1 MSLPGD
7 LFCRVSDT
15 EQSVI
20 FSALFM
26 ALPFLF
32 STSVSDKERGKKGQD
47 EQRKLLL
54 HEGQKKDKNQAL
66 NKRKA
71 VK

>member
-1 MSLPGD
+1 MSLHQIHKSKDKTYETLSIGNKRLMSLPGD

-26 ALPFLF
+26 ALPLLF

-47 EQRKLLL
+47 K
-54 HEGQKKDKNQAL
+54 
-66 NKRKA
+66 
-71 VK
+71 

>member
-26 ALPFLF
+26 ALPLLF
-32 STSVSDKERGKKGQD
+32 STSVSDKERGKKGKMSK
-47 EQRKLLL
+47 ESYFCMKGKKKIKLLTK
-54 HEGQKKDKNQAL
+54 GKQ
-66 NKRKA
+66 
-71 VK
+71 